1 MSAEAIDTKP
11 AATTQEGHRWWLFAA
26 RVLVSLTNEV
36 SAAVTNL
43 SLGPM
48 RRDLDASSA
57 VMQMAVTLGKLML
70 GAFMLAG
77 GVAGDVYGRRRV
89 LVLGALGTVG
99 ASLLAAVAQTGG
111 MLLVARALDGLA
123 SAAIG
128 PLALALITRA
138 FSQAEQARAIG
149 LFLGL
154 SGLGAALGPLGA
166 GLVVET
172 QGWRPG
178 FLLPAAVAALGGLG
192 VFLFASGDGAKTEG
206 RRLDGIGALTC
217 AAGLLG
223 LVFGIVQIN
232 HLGLL
237 HRRVLESLAIGI
249 GASLAFVWW
258 ERRARDPLLDVTLFR
273 NRTVSVA
280 VTAGLL
286 AALVIGGALLP
297 LLYFLQTVQKV
308 SPISAI
314 VRLMPLMVAAA
325 AFAPVAGELT
335 AKIGPRKV
343 IAGGLVLM
351 AAGSSLL
358 ISLTPETPYGQVFLA
373 LVLLGVGDIAVI
385 TPVADVI
392 LSAVPKERTGSAA
405 AVNGAAMQIGGA
417 LGTAVLS
424 SVLMAV
430 GRAAYYQR
438 LEPSGVS
445 RQEIADAT
453 EALRRSIQK
462 GTDSG
467 GLAIP
472 QPVRAQLVDAYRYA
486 FSVGAGAAFTCSAV
500 VCLLSAVL
508 VWFGFKK
515 NKSKGCIVPL
525 ITQKLS
531 WPLRPAEPFR
541 ADASRRP
548 EGLPQ

>member
-1 MSAEAIDTKP
+1 MSAEATDTRP
-11 AATTQEGHRWWLFAA
+11 AATTQKVHRWWLFAA
-26 RVLVSLTNEV
+26 CVLVSLTNEL
-36 SAAVTNL
+36 STAVTNL

-89 LVLGALGTVG
+89 LVLGALGMVG
-99 ASLLAAVAQTGG
+99 ASLLAAAAQTGG
-111 MLLVARALDGLA
+111 MLLVARAFDGLA

-128 PLALALITRA
+128 PMALTLIAGA
-138 FSQAEQARAIG
+138 FSQAEQARVIG

-166 GLVVET
+166 GLVVQA
-172 QGWRPG
+172 QGWRAG
-178 FLLPAAVAALGGLG
+178 FLMPAAVAALGGLG
-192 VFLFASGDGAKTEG
+192 VFLFASGNGAKVEG

-223 LVFGIVQIN
+223 LVFGIIQIN
-232 HLGLL
+232 HVGLL
-237 HRRVLESLAIGI
+237 HPRVLESLGVGI
-249 GASLAFVWW
+249 GALLAFVWW

-280 VTAGLL
+280 VMTGLL
-286 AALVIGGALLP
+286 AALVIGGSLLP

-314 VRLMPLMVAAA
+314 LRLMPLMVSAA

-343 IAGGLVLM
+343 ITAGLVLM

-358 ISLTPETPYGQVFLA
+358 ISLAPETPYGQVLLA
-373 LVLLGVGDIAVI
+373 LVLLGAGDIAVI

-392 LSAVPKERTGSAA
+392 LSAVPRERTGSAA
-405 AVNGAAMQIGGA
+405 AINGAAMQIGGA
-417 LGTAVLS
+417 LGTAVLT
-424 SVLMAV
+424 SVLVAV
-430 GRAAYYQR
+430 ARAAYYQR
-438 LEPSGVS
+438 LEPSGLS
-445 RQEIADAT
+445 REEIASAT
-453 EALRRSIQK
+453 EALRRSIQM
-462 GTDSG
+462 GAESG
-467 GLAIP
+467 GQAIP
-472 QPVRAQLVDAYRYA
+472 ETVRSQLADAYRHA
-486 FSVGAGAAFTCSAV
+486 FSVGAGGVFTCSAL
-500 VCLLSAVL
+500 VCLLCAVL
-508 VWFGFKK
+508 VWFGLKK
-515 NKSKGCIVPL
+515 INRKG
-525 ITQKLS
+525 
-531 WPLRPAEPFR
+531 
-541 ADASRRP
+541 
-548 EGLPQ
+548 

>member
-1 MSAEAIDTKP
+1 MSTQTIDEKP
-11 AATTQEGHRWWLFAA
+11 AAQVEHRWWLFTAC
-26 RVLVSLTNEV
+26 VLISLTNEL

-48 RRDLDASSA
+48 RRDLGASSA

-89 LVLGALGTVG
+89 LVLGSLGMVG

-128 PLALALITRA
+128 PMALTLIAGA
-138 FSQAEQARAIG
+138 FSQAAQARVIG

-166 GLVVET
+166 GLVVEA
-172 QGWRPG
+172 QGWRAG
-178 FLLPAAVAALGGLG
+178 FLMPAAVAALGGFG
-192 VFLFASGDGAKTEG
+192 VFLFAGGNGAKTEG

-223 LVFGIVQIN
+223 LVFGVIQIN
-232 HLGLL
+232 RLGLM
-237 HRRVLESLAIGI
+237 HRRVLESLAVGI
-249 GASLAFVWW
+249 GALLAFVWW
-258 ERRARDPLLDVTLFR
+258 ERRAKDPLLDVTLFR

-308 SPISAI
+308 SQISAI
-314 VRLMPLMVAAA
+314 LRLMPLMFAAA
-325 AFAPVAGELT
+325 AFAPVAGGLT
-335 AKIGPRKV
+335 AKFGPRKV

-358 ISLTPETPYGQVFLA
+358 ILLAPETHYGQVFLA
-373 LVLLGVGDIAVI
+373 LVLLGAGDIAVV

-392 LSAVPKERTGSAA
+392 LSAVPRERTGSAA
-405 AVNGAAMQIGGA
+405 ALNGAALQIGGA
-417 LGTAVLS
+417 LGTAVLT
-424 SVLMAV
+424 SVLTAV
-430 GRAAYYQR
+430 ARAAYYQR
-438 LEPSGVS
+438 LEPSGLS
-445 RQEIADAT
+445 RQEIAAAT
-453 EALRRSIQK
+453 EALRQSIQK
-462 GTDSG
+462 GAERA

-472 QPVRAQLVDAYRYA
+472 ETVRTQLADAYRHA
-486 FSVGAGAAFTCSAV
+486 FSMGAGGVFACSALI
-500 VCLLSAVL
+500 CLLCAVY
-508 VWFGFKK
+508 VWFGLKK
-515 NKSKGCIVPL
+515 MGRTVSSSP
-525 ITQKLS
+525 
-531 WPLRPAEPFR
+531 
-541 ADASRRP
+541 
-548 EGLPQ
+548 

>member
-1 MSAEAIDTKP
+1 MSPLYARRYTAVTMSAEATDTKP
-11 AATTQEGHRWWLFAA
+11 AAAAREGHRWWLFAA
-26 RVLVSLTNEV
+26 CVLVSLTNEL
-36 SAAVTNL
+36 STAVTNL

-48 RRDLDASSA
+48 RRDLGASSA

-77 GVAGDVYGRRRV
+77 GVAGDIYGRRRV
-89 LVLGALGTVG
+89 LVLGALGMMG

-128 PLALALITRA
+128 PMALALIASA
-138 FSQAEQARAIG
+138 FSQAEQARVIG

-166 GLVVET
+166 GLVVQA
-172 QGWRPG
+172 QGWRAG
-178 FLLPAAVAALGGLG
+178 FLMPAAVAALGGCG
-192 VFLFASGDGAKTEG
+192 VFLFATGSGAKTEG

-223 LVFGIVQIN
+223 LVFGIIQIN
-232 HLGLL
+232 QVGLL
-237 HRRVLESLAIGI
+237 HPRVLQSLSVGM
-249 GASLAFVWW
+249 GALLAFVWW
-258 ERRARDPLLDVTLFR
+258 ERRARDPLLDVRLFR

-280 VTAGLL
+280 VTAGLS

-308 SPISAI
+308 GQISAI

-325 AFAPVAGELT
+325 AFAPMAGEMT

-343 IAGGLVLM
+343 IVAGLLLM

-358 ISLTPETPYGQVFLA
+358 ILLGPETPYGQLMLA
-373 LVLLGVGDIAVI
+373 LVLLGAGDIAVV

-392 LSAVPKERTGSAA
+392 LSAVPRERTGSAA

-424 SVLMAV
+424 SVLIAAA
-430 GRAAYYQR
+430 RATYYQR
-438 LEPSGVS
+438 LEASGLS
-445 RQEIADAT
+445 GQEIAAAT

-462 GTDSG
+462 GAQSG
-467 GLAIP
+467 GEAIP
-472 QPVRAQLVDAYRYA
+472 EAVRTQLFDAYQYA
-486 FSVGAGAAFTCSAV
+486 FSTGAGGVFTCSALV
-500 VCLLSAVL
+500 SLLCAML
-508 VWFGFKK
+508 VWFGLK
-515 NKSKGCIVPL
+515 NRSRKGPSK
-525 ITQKLS
+525 
-531 WPLRPAEPFR
+531 
-541 ADASRRP
+541 
-548 EGLPQ
+548 

>member
-1 MSAEAIDTKP
+1 MSAKATDTKLVT
-11 AATTQEGHRWWLFAA
+11 TTQVEHRWWLFTAC
-26 RVLVSLTNEV
+26 VLVSLTNEV
-36 SAAVTNL
+36 STAVTNL

-48 RRDLDASSA
+48 RHDLDASSA

-89 LVLGALGTVG
+89 LVLGALGMVG

-128 PLALALITRA
+128 PMALALIAGA
-138 FSQAEQARAIG
+138 FNQAEQARVIG

-166 GLVVET
+166 GLVVEA
-172 QGWRPG
+172 QGWRAG
-178 FLLPAAVAALGGLG
+178 FLMPAAVAALSGFG
-192 VFLFASGDGAKTEG
+192 VFLFAGGNDAKTEG

-223 LVFGIVQIN
+223 LVFGIIQIN

-237 HRRVLESLAIGI
+237 HRRVLESLAVGI
-249 GASLAFVWW
+249 GALLAFVWW
-258 ERRARDPLLDVTLFR
+258 ERRARDPLLDVTIFR

-286 AALVIGGALLP
+286 AALVVGGALLP
-297 LLYFLQTVQKV
+297 LLYFQQTVQKV

-325 AFAPVAGELT
+325 AFAPVAGGLT

-343 IAGGLVLM
+343 IAGGLALM

-358 ISLTPETPYGQVFLA
+358 ILLAPETHYGQVLLA
-373 LVLLGVGDIAVI
+373 LVLLGAGDIAVV

-392 LSAVPKERTGSAA
+392 LSAVPRERTGSAA
-405 AVNGAAMQIGGA
+405 ALNGAAMQIGGA
-417 LGTAVLS
+417 LGTAVLT
-424 SVLMAV
+424 SVLTAV
-430 GRAAYYQR
+430 ARAAYYQR
-438 LEPSGVS
+438 LEPSGLS
-445 RQEIADAT
+445 RLEIAAAT
-453 EALRRSIQK
+453 EALRQSIQK
-462 GTDSG
+462 GAERG
-467 GLAIP
+467 GLAVP
-472 QPVRAQLVDAYRYA
+472 EMVRTQLADAYRHA
-486 FSVGAGAAFTCSAV
+486 FSVGAGAVFACSALI
-500 VCLLSAVL
+500 CLLCAVY
-508 VWFGFKK
+508 VWFGLKK
-515 NKSKGCIVPL
+515 MGRTVSSPL
-525 ITQKLS
+525 
-531 WPLRPAEPFR
+531 
-541 ADASRRP
+541 
-548 EGLPQ
+548 